1 MNRFKK
7 FVLNGLMLTAVS
19 LVMRAVGVSFNV
31 YISNTVGAEAMGLF
45 TLISTV
51 YGFGITLATS
61 GVNLAATRLVAESL
75 GEISSWGIKLNNG
88 KTPQVRAVL
97 ASCVRYS
104 LFFGFLSA
112 FLLFFTAVPISNI
125 ILKDSRCI
133 SSLRLLAFTLPP
145 IALSS
150 ALSGY
155 FSAVRR
161 VYKNALTQIIEQL
174 IKILLCSFLLSFFFA
189 DDVESACLCVV
200 AGGAIAELISFI
212 FQLLCYLFENQD
224 VVSYDRKIP
233 PRALIGRKLRS
244 IALPVAFSTYLRSG
258 LLTIEHIL
266 IPWGL
271 EKSGASRSAS
281 LAAYGTLQS
290 MVFPIVFFPSAI
302 LSSFAGL
309 LVPEI
314 SQAIAEKKKCDLD
327 RIISN
332 VFECALIFSI
342 GTAGIMTFF
351 SQELGS
357 VIYPGTNAG
366 IYIRM
371 IAPLIPI
378 MYLDTA
384 VDAMLK
390 GLGEQVYSM
399 GVNIAD
405 SSLSVLLV
413 FLLLPRLGI
422 DGYIV
427 TIYFAE
433 ILNAALSVTRL
444 LSVSGIRPMVARRV
458 MIPLVCIV
466 FSCVAVKHLSFLP
479 IFGAMSSLA
488 ELTVSILLTLFIY
501 LSLLTLLGSLR
512 PQKLRRGI
520 SLMRA

>member
-1 MNRFKK
+1 
-7 FVLNGLMLTAVS
+7 MLTAVS

-61 GVNLAATRLVAESL
+61 GINLAATRLVSESL
-75 GEISSWGIKLNNG
+75 GEISSWGIKINNG
-88 KTPQVRAVL
+88 KTPPVRAAL
-97 ASCVRYS
+97 ASCVRYA
-104 LFFGFLSA
+104 LFFGLLSG
-112 FLLFFTAVPISNI
+112 FLLFFTAVPISNN
-125 ILKDSRCI
+125 ILKDQRCI
-133 SSLRLLAFTLPP
+133 SSLRLLALTLPP

-161 VYKNALTQIIEQL
+161 VYKNALTQILEQL
-174 IKILLCSFLLSFFFA
+174 IKIVLCTLLLSFFFA

-200 AGGAIAELISFI
+200 AGGAVAELLSFI
-212 FQLLCYLFENQD
+212 FQLLCYLAEKND
-224 VVSYDRKIP
+224 PVSYERKVP
-233 PRALIGRKLRS
+233 SRALIGRKLRS
-244 IALPVAFSTYLRSG
+244 IALPVAFSAYLRSG
-258 LLTIEHIL
+258 LITIEHIL

-271 EKSGASRSAS
+271 ERSGASRSAS

-314 SQAIAEKKKCDLD
+314 SQAIAEKKKSDLD

-342 GTAGIMTFF
+342 GTAGIMMFF
-351 SQELGS
+351 SYELGN
-357 VIYPGTNAG
+357 VIYPGTDAG
-366 IYIRM
+366 LYIRM

-422 DGYIV
+422 YGYIV
-427 TIYFAE
+427 TIYFTE
-433 ILNAALSVTRL
+433 ILNATLSITRL
-444 LSVSGIRPMVARRV
+444 LTVSGIKPKVTRRV
-458 MIPLVCIV
+458 LIPLVGIV
-466 FSCVAVKHLSFLP
+466 FSSVAVKYLSLLP
-479 IFGAMSSLA
+479 IFGMMPKIA
-488 ELTVSILLTLFIY
+488 ELVVNILLTLFIY
-501 LSLLTLLGSLR
+501 IFTLTLLGSIR
-512 PQKLRRGI
+512 PQKLRRGFR
-520 SLMRA
+520 LMRA

>member
-19 LVMRAVGVSFNV
+19 LVMRAVGVCFNV

-61 GVNLAATRLVAESL
+61 GINLAATRLVSESL
-75 GEISSWGIKLNNG
+75 GEISSWGIKINNG
-88 KTPQVRAVL
+88 KTPQVRAAL

-104 LFFGFLSA
+104 LFFGLLSA
-112 FLLFFTAVPISNI
+112 FLLFFTAAPISNN
-125 ILKDSRCI
+125 ILKDARCI

-150 ALSGY
+150 ALGGY

-161 VYKNALTQIIEQL
+161 VYKNALTQILEQF
-174 IKILLCSFLLSFFFA
+174 IKIVICSLLLSFFFA

-200 AGGAIAELISFI
+200 AGGAVAEILSFL
-212 FQLLCYLFENQD
+212 FQLLCYLLEKED
-224 VVSYDRKIP
+224 PVSYERKIP
-233 PRALIGRKLRS
+233 SRSLIGHKLRS
-244 IALPVAFSTYLRSG
+244 IALPVAFSAYLRSG
-258 LLTIEHIL
+258 LITIEHIL

-271 EKSGASRSAS
+271 EKSGSSRAAS

-290 MVFPIVFFPSAI
+290 MVFPVVFFPSAI

-314 SQAIAEKKKCDLD
+314 SQAIAEKKKTDLD

-342 GTAGIMTFF
+342 GTAGIMMFF
-351 SQELGS
+351 SHELGS
-357 VIYPGTNAG
+357 VIYPDTDAG

-390 GLGEQVYSM
+390 GLGQQVYSM
-399 GVNIAD
+399 WVNIAD

-422 DGYIV
+422 YGYIV
-427 TIYFAE
+427 TIYFTE
-433 ILNAALSVTRL
+433 LLNATLSVTRL
-444 LSVSGIRPMVARRV
+444 LVVSDIKPMVARRV
-458 MIPLVCIV
+458 AVPLVCIV
-466 FSCVAVKHLSFLP
+466 ISCVTVKYLSALP
-479 IFGAMSSLA
+479 IFAVLPCVVSLVA
-488 ELTVSILLTLFIY
+488 NILLTLFIY
-501 LSLLTLLGSLR
+501 LSLLTLLGSIR

-520 SLMRA
+520 KLIRA